1 MLGSSRIEP
10 PKSGRA
16 RNEGLTTMI
25 SMARHPAARREHTL
39 RRLFGDRA
47 EAAAETL
54 CLRMIERDN
63 AESAEKWGDVIARMA
78 GA

>member
-1 MLGSSRIEP
+1 MVR
-10 PKSGRA
+10 R
-16 RNEGLTTMI
+16 
-25 SMARHPAARREHTL
+25 PAERREHTL

-63 AESAEKWGDVIARMA
+63 TEAAEKWGDVVARMA
-78 GA
+78 DA